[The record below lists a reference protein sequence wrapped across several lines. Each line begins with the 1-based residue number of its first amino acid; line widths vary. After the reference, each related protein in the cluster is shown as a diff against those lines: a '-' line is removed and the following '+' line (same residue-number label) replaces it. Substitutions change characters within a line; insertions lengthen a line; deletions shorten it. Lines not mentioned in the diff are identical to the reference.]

1 MANQGSTIIDFN
13 AKRRRKD
20 MKQFMVRVLRDMDDS
35 YADVVVSA
43 EGEAEA
49 KEIALN
55 TVRANPDQW
64 FDTPPPPLYILDP
77 FSEVED
83 VTSCG
88 YKSVN

>member
-64 FDTPPPPLYILDP
+64 FDTLPPPRYISDP

-83 VTSCG
+83 VTACG